1 VAADKTMMEA
11 GIRREHRKEYVD
23 KIAATLILQG
33 YLDLQ
38 QRKAQEEV

>member
-1 VAADKTMMEA
+1 MLCQIQ
-11 GIRREHRKEYVD
+11 GLSLIHICKEYVD

-38 QRKAQEEV
+38 QRKAKEAV